1 MECRWSR
8 TICSATPSASAE
20 STPVSSSGAPSNV
33 LDSRRSLHRRYP
45 LPKEWRM
52 PSLARRLT
60 AEALGT
66 FGLVFVGAAVVVVN
80 GGFPNSG
87 IGLLGIAL
95 AHAVVLSVMV
105 TSTMT
110 ISGGHLNPAVTIGL
124 LVGRRIDP
132 VSAAAYIVA
141 QLAAACVAALL
152 VKLLLPHLAVR
163 NALLGVPVIANS
175 VTLGQAIGMELIL
188 TFFLVS
194 AVYGTAVSPDAP
206 RVGGFGIG
214 LVLLFDI
221 LVGGPLT
228 GAAMNPA
235 RAFGPAAVSGEWV
248 GQLVYWIGPIAGGIL
263 AALLWEF
270 VLLPRGPQRRRKTD

>member
-1 MECRWSR
+1 
-8 TICSATPSASAE
+8 
-20 STPVSSSGAPSNV
+20 
-33 LDSRRSLHRRYP
+33 
-45 LPKEWRM
+45 M

-66 FGLVFVGAAVVVVN
+66 FGLVFIGAAVVVVN

-105 TSTMT
+105 TATMT
-110 ISGGHLNPAVTIGL
+110 ISGGHLNPAVTVGL
-124 LVGRRIDP
+124 LATRRIDP
-132 VSAAAYIVA
+132 VSAAGYIAA
-141 QLAAACVAALL
+141 QLVAAVAAAFL
-152 VKLLLPHLAVR
+152 VGVLLPEHAVK
-163 NALLGVPVIANS
+163 AAMFGAPVIASS
-175 VTLGQAIGMELIL
+175 VSLGQAIGIELVL

-194 AVYGTAVSPDAP
+194 AVFGTAVSPDAP

-235 RAFGPAAVSGEWV
+235 RAFGPAAVAGAWV
-248 GQLVYWIGPIAGGIL
+248 GQLVYWIGPILGGLL
-263 AALLWEF
+263 AAVLWEY
-270 VLLPRGPQRRRKTD
+270 VLLPRAAPRRRRSD